1 MDTVLLSVSALAS
14 LVPASLQT
22 MRRTPDRDVVFWA
35 VLAVAVAGP
44 VAWVVANASG
54 AWRTELANALW
65 ATVAATMAIYAVTAV
80 TTRQGWRLMPLM
92 APYMLLLGIIAT
104 VWLRAPGQPLAE
116 ITEESGWIGIHI
128 AVSVTTYAV
137 LTIAAVA
144 ALAAFLQER
153 ALKRKRPTALTRA
166 LPSVADCET
175 LVVRLLIVGE
185 IILAIGLAIGLATGM
200 ALQYGADGTLISL
213 DHKTVLMVAAF
224 VVIGGLLFAHY
235 ASGIRGRQAARVV
248 LLAYLL
254 MTLGYPGVKFVTDVL
269 MA

>member
-1 MDTVLLSVSALAS
+1 MIGTMESVLFSVSALAS

-22 MRRTPDRDVVFWA
+22 MRRSPARDTVFWA

-65 ATVAATMAIYAVTAV
+65 ATVATTMAIYAVTAV

-104 VWLRAPGQPLAE
+104 VWLRAPGRPLGE
-116 ITEESGWIGIHI
+116 ISEGSGWIGIHI
-128 AVSVTTYAV
+128 AVSVATYAV

-153 ALKRKRPTALTRA
+153 ALKRKRPTALTRV
-166 LPSVADCET
+166 LPSVADCES

-185 IILAIGLAIGLATGM
+185 IILAIGLATGM
-200 ALQYGADGTLISL
+200 ALQYGADGTLMSL
-213 DHKTVLMVAAF
+213 DHKTVLTVAAF
-224 VVIGGLLFAHY
+224 AVIGGLLFAHY

-269 MA
+269 MT